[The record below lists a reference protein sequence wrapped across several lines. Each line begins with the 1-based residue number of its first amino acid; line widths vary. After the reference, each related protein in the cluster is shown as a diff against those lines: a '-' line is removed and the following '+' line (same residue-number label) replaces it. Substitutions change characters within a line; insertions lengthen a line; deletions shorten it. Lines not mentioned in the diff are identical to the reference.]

1 MQFRIRFIKSIENHE
16 DLAYGIIWSFIEENL
31 KNENDS
37 SLSETTEK
45 KKHYKTKTSTRY
57 LDNYTSGLLVIVFV
71 FDPCLDSKELP

>member
-45 KKHYKTKTSTRY
+45 KKTLQNKNINKIFGQLY
-57 LDNYTSGLLVIVFV
+57 
-71 FDPCLDSKELP
+71 